1 MAQRWLEPKGER
13 NFKKHVNL
21 YKNNHL
27 AKGNLSKSFKNL
39 QIVQLLFNSSYSS
52 HFCVC
57 SACEITLRGLRE
69 KLKHKIRYIDD
80 NAEQNN
86 AKETPSKVSILSG
99 HGTEDDDN
107 DPDDKDLKSNQKSAK
122 SGDLCIEIKLGKIIL
137 SSSPLYRSL

>member
-1 MAQRWLEPKGER
+1 MPAE
-13 NFKKHVNL
+13 FV
-21 YKNNHL
+21 
-27 AKGNLSKSFKNL
+27 
-39 QIVQLLFNSSYSS
+39 
-52 HFCVC
+52 
-57 SACEITLRGLRE
+57 RGLRE
-69 KLKHKIRYIDD
+69 TLKHKIRYIDD

-137 SSSPLYRSL
+137 SSSHLYRNF

>member
-1 MAQRWLEPKGER
+1 M
-13 NFKKHVNL
+13 
-21 YKNNHL
+21 KN
-27 AKGNLSKSFKNL
+27 
-39 QIVQLLFNSSYSS
+39 
-52 HFCVC
+52 
-57 SACEITLRGLRE
+57 
-69 KLKHKIRYIDD
+69 KIQYIDD

-137 SSSPLYRSL
+137 SPVLFIPYFRLLIFGILVTLDV

>member
-1 MAQRWLEPKGER
+1 MAENYTYYRFLCHYP
-13 NFKKHVNL
+13 L
-21 YKNNHL
+21 ITYL
-27 AKGNLSKSFKNL
+27 
-39 QIVQLLFNSSYSS
+39 NSG

-57 SACEITLRGLRE
+57 WALEIILRGLRE
-69 KLKHKIRYIDD
+69 KLKNKIQYVDD

-122 SGDLCIEIKLGKIIL
+122 SGDLCIEIKLGKNIL
-137 SSSPLYRSL
+137 LSVLSHIFIFLVFWSL

>member
-1 MAQRWLEPKGER
+1 
-13 NFKKHVNL
+13 
-21 YKNNHL
+21 
-27 AKGNLSKSFKNL
+27 
-39 QIVQLLFNSSYSS
+39 
-52 HFCVC
+52 
-57 SACEITLRGLRE
+57 LRE
-69 KLKHKIRYIDD
+69 KLKDKIRYVDD

-137 SSSPLYRSL
+137 SSSHLYRSLYNKNAFFTIFLRIWFPVGF